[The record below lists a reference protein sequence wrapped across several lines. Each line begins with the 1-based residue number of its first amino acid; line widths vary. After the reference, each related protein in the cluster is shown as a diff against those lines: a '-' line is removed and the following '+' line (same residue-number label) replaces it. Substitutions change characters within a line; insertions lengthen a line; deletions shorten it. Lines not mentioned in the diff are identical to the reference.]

1 MLTFYLCCFA
11 VGLVLSLLAAFS
23 GLGRVHLG
31 HFHPH
36 GAHVHAKAA
45 GRHLSALNGFTIAAF
60 LCWFG
65 GAGYLLDRYSTL
77 LTLLSLLVMLAAVL
91 SGLFGASVLYGMLFK
106 VLLPRERVLSADDTR
121 MEGVLARVSDEV
133 RALDGVG
140 EILFTQTGVRRSA
153 PARSEDGAQIP
164 RGTEV
169 VVLRYERGIA
179 YVRPLSESIP
189 DSLASHL

>member
-11 VGLVLSLLAAFS
+11 VGLVLSLLSAFS
-23 GLGRVHLG
+23 GLGRIHLG
-31 HFHPH
+31 HFHLH
-36 GAHVHAKAA
+36 GALVHAKAGGA
-45 GRHLSALNGFTIAAF
+45 NLSALNGFTMAAF

-65 GAGYLLDRYSTL
+65 GAGYLLDRYS
-77 LTLLSLLVMLAAVL
+77 SIIGFLVMFAAVL
-91 SGLFGASVLYGMLFK
+91 SGLCGASVLYWMLFK
-106 VLLPRERVLSADDTR
+106 VLLPRERVLTADDTR

-153 PARSEDGAQIP
+153 PARSEDGALIP